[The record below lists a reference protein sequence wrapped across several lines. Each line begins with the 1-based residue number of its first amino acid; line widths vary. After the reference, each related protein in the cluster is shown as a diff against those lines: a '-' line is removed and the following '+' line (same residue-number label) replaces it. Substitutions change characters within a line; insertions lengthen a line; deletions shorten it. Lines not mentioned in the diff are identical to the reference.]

1 MSIIGNNIQR
11 LRNNNGWTQD
21 QLARK
26 MNCSKQTI
34 SNYETGRREPDLST
48 INELAKV
55 LNVSPSEIISDE
67 RQPTILA
74 GPDMQSLNQRVAE
87 LIEDEINSRVNE
99 KMKELQEP
107 EDPDEWIPLAPGF
120 YNMPLE
126 LQKSFKDSVKNIWKA
141 YHSLSTQQRKDDAG

>member
-11 LRNNNGWTQD
+11 LRNSNGWTQD

-120 YNMPLE
+120 YNMPLD

-141 YHSLSTQQRKDDAG
+141 YHSLSTQQRKDDAE

>member
-120 YNMPLE
+120 YSMPLE

-141 YHSLSTQQRKDDAG
+141 YHSLSTQQRKDDAE